1 MLIKVGFKDSKGA
14 KQFATYTTDDQNQV
28 DRIVKREKKKKNVV
42 SIQVG
47 SKYVYGGPNA

>member
-1 MLIKVGFKDSKGA
+1 MLIKVGFKDRRGR
-14 KQFATYTTDDQNQV
+14 KQYATYTTDDQDQL
-28 DRIVKREKKKKNVV
+28 DRIVKREEKKKNVV